1 MTQEIQLP
9 RKLAN
14 QLLHLA
20 QISPKHEICG
30 LISAKNGLAQHC
42 YPIQNVAEQPE
53 KQFLLAPHQQIN
65 ALTKIREKGE
75 TLFAIYHSH
84 PTAPAQPSQE
94 DICLSAYPDALNFI
108 ISLNTKG
115 ILEMQCFKY
124 LTDSAIEIPL
134 SLSDDPACVT
144 II

>member
-20 QISPKHEICG
+20 QISPDQEICG
-30 LISAKNGLAQHC
+30 LISAKHGLAQHC
-42 YPIQNVAEQPE
+42 YPIQNVAEYPA
-53 KQFLLAPHQQIN
+53 KQFLLDEQQQIT
-65 ALTKIREKGE
+65 ALTHIRENGE

-84 PTAPAQPSQE
+84 PTAPAQPSEE
-94 DICLSAYPDALNFI
+94 DIRQSTYPDALNLI

-115 ILEMQCFKY
+115 ILEMHCFKF
-124 LTDSAIEIPL
+124 LADSAIEIPL
-134 SLSDDPACVT
+134 TLRDDT
-144 II
+144 